1 MIQLEIQ
8 KDEDKAKVAAI
19 LIMNGYTVRKR
30 KSADKNGRSKYVLE
44 AWKDKE
50 GEKNE
55 RDSL

>member
-1 MIQLEIQ
+1 MQLEIQ

-19 LIMNGYTVRKR
+19 LIMNGYTVRKV
-30 KSADKNGRSKYVLE
+30 KSADKNGRNKYVLE